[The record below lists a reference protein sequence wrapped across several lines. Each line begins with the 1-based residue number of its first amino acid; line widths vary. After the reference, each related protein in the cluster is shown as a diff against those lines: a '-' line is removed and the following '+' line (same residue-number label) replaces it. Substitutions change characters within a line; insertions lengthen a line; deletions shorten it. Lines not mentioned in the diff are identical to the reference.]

1 MDHVQLRELALAALR
16 ISGIKLGRDGIDRRH
31 RLCIGTGSN
40 IQLYDPQLL
49 S

>member
-1 MDHVQLRELALAALR
+1 MGHVQFRELTLAALR
-16 ISGIKLGRDGIDRRH
+16 ISAIILGRDGIDRRH
-31 RLCIGTGSN
+31 RLCIGPGLN